1 MISLASLTPII
12 ILGLELVVTRH
23 QVLCGQPI
31 VELVVF
37 AVVPEGNSD
46 TENEEATND
55 DDVDC
60 ELSM

>member
-1 MISLASLTPII
+1 MISLASLIPII

-31 VELVVF
+31 VELVSF
-37 AVVPEGNSD
+37 AVVPEGNSN
-46 TENEEATND
+46 TENEEASND

-60 ELSM
+60 ELSV

>member
-1 MISLASLTPII
+1 MISMASLTPFI

-37 AVVPEGNSD
+37 AVVPEGNSN
-46 TENEEATND
+46 TENEEASND
-55 DDVDC
+55 DDVNC
-60 ELSM
+60 ELSV